1 MTYNIC
7 LLPKEEQEQIEVDK
21 AAAYS
26 VFKERSG
33 EIGSAEM
40 DAVNI
45 KPDFLDFF
53 RQRIQFYRSK

>member
-7 LLPKEEQEQIEVDK
+7 LLPKEDQERIEVDK
-21 AAAYS
+21 AAAYA
-26 VFKERSG
+26 VFKEKAG

-40 DAVNI
+40 DAINI

-53 RQRIQFYRSK
+53 RQRIKSYRGK